1 MLKELVNTV
10 LGASIIAR
18 EKMEDELK
26 VLEGKGKIK
35 KSDAKELIKSLE
47 KKGKA
52 ENKRVK
58 RQVKSML
65 KEVINEL
72 GLATKKD
79 LEKLKEELQKK

>member
-35 KSDAKELIKSLE
+35 KSDAKQLIKSLE

-58 RQVKSML
+58 KQVKSML

-79 LEKLKEELQKK
+79 LEEIKEELQKK